1 MYLPDP
7 FALHDQA
14 AIAGLLQRH
23 SFALLVTAAGG
34 APQASHLPF
43 LYDPGRG
50 PKGRLTAH
58 LARANPQAAELE
70 RLAAEGGEAL
80 VVFQGPHAYVS
91 PTWYGAAPAV
101 PTWNYLAVHAYGT
114 PEIVAEPARVRAV
127 LERLV
132 AVHESALPEP
142 WSLDGQKDT
151 FVATMIRGILAFE
164 IPVARLDAKA
174 KLNQNKPAEE
184 RLAAAAALRETGGA
198 QAQELAALMES
209 PALDP

>member
-1 MYLPDP
+1 MYVPDP
-7 FALHDQA
+7 FVLHDQA

-58 LARANPQAAELE
+58 LARANPQAAALE
-70 RLAAEGGEAL
+70 RLAAEGGQAL

-91 PTWYGAAPAV
+91 PRWYGASPAV

-132 AVHESALPEP
+132 AVHESGLAEP
-142 WSLDGQKDT
+142 WSLDGLTDT
-151 FVATMIRGILAFE
+151 YVSAMIRGILAFE

-184 RLAAAAALRETGGA
+184 RLAAAAALRESGGPE
-198 QAQELAALMES
+198 AQELAALMES
-209 PALDP
+209 PVLDP

>member
-1 MYLPDP
+1 M
-7 FALHDQA
+7 
-14 AIAGLLQRH
+14 
-23 SFALLVTAAGG
+23 VTAADG

-43 LYDPGRG
+43 LYEPGCG
-50 PKGRLTAH
+50 AKGRLTAH

-80 VVFQGPHAYVS
+80 VVFQGLHAYVS
-91 PTWYGAAPAV
+91 PRWYGTSPAV
-101 PTWNYLAVHAYGT
+101 PTWNYLAVHAYGA

-132 AVHESALPEP
+132 AVHESGLPEP
-142 WSLDGQKDT
+142 WSLDSQKDT
-151 FVATMIRGILAFE
+151 YVAAMIRGIMAFE

-174 KLNQNKPAEE
+174 KLNQSKPAEA

-198 QAQELAALMES
+198 QAQEVAALMES
-209 PALDP
+209 PALDTKGR